1 MEQQDLSE
9 YVASKRSLF
18 LLRFSLD
25 VKKDEMRKL
34 EEQAS
39 EEERRLEVGLTET
52 GDEHTHLDLANPVPA
67 LTLKIMSLR

>member
-1 MEQQDLSE
+1 VEQQDLSE

-34 EEQAS
+34 EEQAA
-39 EEERRLEVGLTET
+39 EEERRLEV
-52 GDEHTHLDLANPVPA
+52 
-67 LTLKIMSLR
+67 